1 MKTVVFQILNIKTM
15 GLDISVYKVLNPTSI
30 DPQDDDLDFY
40 VLSEN
45 PELSVFKDKL
55 FERENKYY
63 DLGGDLKKLG
73 KDPNKVETLGV
84 EYGNDV
90 TYFFREDDIDFQIK
104 NPSTIKKKEFCL
116 AVDEVGYQRKGAN
129 KQFYQDGMWSSPCVV
144 KKDTL
149 LEHWEKY
156 FSYQTPDSEGGFG
169 SGVEYNQ
176 EDEEMKNNFKE
187 NIIDKFVEGETFV
200 IYH

>member
-1 MKTVVFQILNIKTM
+1 M

-55 FERENKYY
+55 FERENEYY

-73 KDPNKVETLGV
+73 KDPNKIETLGV
-84 EYGNDV
+84 EYGDDV
-90 TYFFREDDIDFQIK
+90 TYYFREDGVDFQIK

-116 AVDEVGYQRKGAN
+116 SVDEVGYQRKGAN
-129 KQFYQDGMWSSPCVV
+129 KLFYEEDMWDSPCVV
-144 KKDTL
+144 KMETL

-176 EDEEMKNNFKE
+176 EDVEMKNNFKE